1 MTIAANGPM
10 STSILALGRP
20 MSLCC
25 LGTQLQVHSWRK
37 AVIRWTLID
46 ALVGRTQQCSISFS
60 CHLFAGGRMENFVTE
75 TREKMVW
82 WNVLLF
88 TQTVTNSATS
98 HSSLISEA
106 KTVSWGVCISVD
118 MWYHYILGVL
128 RTDQQIRMQDKV
140 QRYPSHVMTLV
151 FCFYLLLLNDTQGS
165 NEVYFSVNLTEM
177 ETLLFLQCFS

>member
-1 MTIAANGPM
+1 
-10 STSILALGRP
+10 
-20 MSLCC
+20 
-25 LGTQLQVHSWRK
+25 
-37 AVIRWTLID
+37 
-46 ALVGRTQQCSISFS
+46 
-60 CHLFAGGRMENFVTE
+60 MENFVTE
-75 TREKMVW
+75 TREKMLCC
-82 WNVLLF
+82 NVLLF

-106 KTVSWGVCISVD
+106 KTVSWVVCVSVD

-165 NEVYFSVNLTEM
+165 NEVYFSVNFTEM